1 MPLSPRR
8 VERKKEKLTQPSVRK
23 HTETQ
28 RSVAKHGVRTE
39 NGLERRGHQQSS
51 WNVERPGREKL
62 ICQDRGKHVLG
73 GGGFFTKGN
82 FETVT
87 PLKFLK
93 ASEVPA
99 IFSKYMR
106 LSTGC
111 LGMVMIL
118 FFKI

>member
-1 MPLSPRR
+1 M
-8 VERKKEKLTQPSVRK
+8 
-23 HTETQ
+23 
-28 RSVAKHGVRTE
+28 AKHGVRTE

-73 GGGFFTKGN
+73 GEGIFTEGN
-82 FETVT
+82 FVTVT

-93 ASEVPA
+93 VSEALTVF
-99 IFSKYMR
+99 IKYMP

-111 LGMVMIL
+111 LGNGYGDDS
-118 FFKI
+118 FFQNRVRMM